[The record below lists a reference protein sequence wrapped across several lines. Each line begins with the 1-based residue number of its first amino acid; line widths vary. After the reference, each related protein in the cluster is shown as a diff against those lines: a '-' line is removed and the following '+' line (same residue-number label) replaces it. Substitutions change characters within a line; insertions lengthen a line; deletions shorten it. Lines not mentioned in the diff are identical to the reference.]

1 MSAPTDRVL
10 PPSEPDRAA
19 PGVRPWRPLV
29 LGAAILVVALL
40 VVGATVGWR
49 ERQPDGCFGL
59 ELELASPPTPVD
71 MDRPVAADQVLAQ
84 DLALSNQVGVTGPMV
99 TITADGRVIV
109 AVIDPSRGVTGR
121 REARL
126 SERSLHELRV
136 CVTSAAFQSGEIR
149 AAEPAS
155 PETSSFFC
163 PVADQGTSAV
173 VTGPASGTPRVFT
186 RDGRSCAPTPSAV
199 PALERALN
207 GLHTDVLLHGVA
219 TNTDPPD
226 ARAG

>member
-1 MSAPTDRVL
+1 MSAPTDRGL
-10 PPSEPDRAA
+10 PPIEPARALGA
-19 PGVRPWRPLV
+19 RPWRPV
-29 LGAAILVVALL
+29 VAGAAVLVVTLL
-40 VVGATVGWR
+40 VVGVTADWR
-49 ERQPDGCFGL
+49 ARQPDGCFGL
-59 ELELASPPTPVD
+59 ELELASPPTPLD

-99 TITADGRVIV
+99 TITADGRVIG

-126 SERSLHELRV
+126 SDRALQELRD
-136 CVTSAAFQSGEIR
+136 CVTSAAFQSGEVR

-163 PVADQGTSAV
+163 PADEGFSAV
-173 VTGPASGTPRVFT
+173 VAGPASGTPRVFT
-186 RDGRSCAPTPSAV
+186 HDGRSCAPTPSAAQ
-199 PALERALN
+199 ALGRALN

-219 TNTDPPD
+219 TNADPTDV
-226 ARAG
+226 RAG